1 MEVHIH
7 CVKDIRKESF
17 AEKLGSTIIAI
28 FSHFLSVTTAL
39 FGWLI
44 LKETI
49 PSAQMLGGAI
59 VIAAGYLV
67 TDK

>member
-1 MEVHIH
+1 
-7 CVKDIRKESF
+7 
-17 AEKLGSTIIAI
+17 
-28 FSHFLSVTTAL
+28 L

-49 PSAQMLGGAI
+49 QPAQMLGGAI

-67 TDK
+67 IKEKGRLEELSHD